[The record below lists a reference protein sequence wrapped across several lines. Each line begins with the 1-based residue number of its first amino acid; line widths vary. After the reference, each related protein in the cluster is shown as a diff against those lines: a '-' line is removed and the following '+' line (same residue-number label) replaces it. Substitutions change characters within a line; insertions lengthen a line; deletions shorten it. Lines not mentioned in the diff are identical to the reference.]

1 VRVVE
6 DKARSGELFFQMD
19 VRPPFLDTPESWED
33 KLEAAFAVANKTGK
47 ITETRTRRTWFPTMW
62 LIWCTESVVVACRS
76 ITHTVSRWL
85 FAKTEEQTG
94 IHLIHGAESGNGW
107 MRPKDAGNE
116 LLHLSHRSRMTLRVP
131 KHRIDD
137 AHKLSGQTLD
147 IDGHR
152 LEVGQAKVKLFST
165 LPTQFARYV
174 VVPQGIEHDDEEA
187 FMAYAV
193 GQLREL
199 DIKVRKLLCGR
210 AHAIRHPDSDLNTR
224 SLMLADLEVEEA
236 VTLQQQGIGR
246 HKTMGCG
253 LFIPHKGIRAV
264 HEMTADKQ
272 S

>member
-1 VRVVE
+1 MYWDDDRDKNTPYVVSDDVVDLVYRINCRCLPLDHAHSFSMAVRE
-6 DKARSGELFFQMD
+6 NL
-19 VRPPFLDTPESWED
+19 SWIDE
-33 KLEAAFAVANKTGK
+33 
-47 ITETRTRRTWFPTMW
+47 
-62 LIWCTESVVVACRS
+62 
-76 ITHTVSRWL
+76 
-85 FAKTEEQTG
+85 EEQAG

-131 KHRIDD
+131 KHRVDD
-137 AHKLSGQTLD
+137 AHQLSGQTLD

-152 LEVGQAKVKLFST
+152 LEIGKANVKLFST
-165 LPTQFARYV
+165 LPTQFSRYV
-174 VVPQGIEHDDEEA
+174 VVPEGIEHDDEEA
-187 FMAYAV
+187 FMAYAAE
-193 GQLREL
+193 QLRAL
-199 DIKVRKLLCGR
+199 GIKLRKLLCGR
-210 AHAIRHPDSDLNTR
+210 THAIRQPDGDLYTR